1 MGCLMGRHTA
11 SLTECRSSC
20 ERAHGQCTFKSAA
33 TGGSTLNLCGSC
45 ASGVAGDCK
54 ARFAS
59 GPWDNLN
66 ASACG
71 KTFNR
76 GACNITGS
84 TCLVQLLEDWA
95 PVRGCSLGGCFE
107 GCSFALGCAATVL

>member
-1 MGCLMGRHTA
+1 
-11 SLTECRSSC
+11 
-20 ERAHGQCTFKSAA
+20 
-33 TGGSTLNLCGSC
+33 
-45 ASGVAGDCK
+45 VAGDCK

-107 GCSFALGCAATVL
+107 GCSFALGCAATVLWMNEASLHTQIYLAFERNHVGAEQLQLRQRIF